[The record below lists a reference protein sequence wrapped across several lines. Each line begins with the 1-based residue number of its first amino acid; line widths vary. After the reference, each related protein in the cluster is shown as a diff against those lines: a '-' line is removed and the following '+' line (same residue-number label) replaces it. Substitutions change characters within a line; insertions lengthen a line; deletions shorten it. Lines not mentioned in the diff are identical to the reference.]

1 MFQCGKKI
9 EAIPDEFKN
18 IIPKNCG
25 SWVIN
30 YLRDE
35 YSKRKYTNPN
45 EECNCWNMYH
55 LPCRHMFAKF
65 SFSTIDVPKQ
75 YLRMCWNNSTINENK
90 PNHCIIETVDLKT
103 KIPDITELS
112 IKIRSMKNSSAFQQK
127 LANIML
133 EFIENEE
140 NEKNEKN
147 TTKQIGCCSPGQ
159 RTHLSKNCEKWKKK
173 SKLGNNRK
181 YLPQKSKPES
191 KQEEIKNYCRIKNF
205 KYERAISSK
214 RKLLFK

>member
-1 MFQCGKKI
+1 
-9 EAIPDEFKN
+9 
-18 IIPKNCG
+18 
-25 SWVIN
+25 
-30 YLRDE
+30 
-35 YSKRKYTNPN
+35 
-45 EECNCWNMYH
+45 MYH
-55 LPCRHMFAKF
+55 LPCRHMFAKI

-147 TTKQIGCCSPGQ
+147 TTKQIGSCSPGQ
-159 RTHLSKNCEKWKKK
+159 RTHLSK
-173 SKLGNNRK
+173 KL
-181 YLPQKSKPES
+181 
-191 KQEEIKNYCRIKNF
+191 
-205 KYERAISSK
+205 
-214 RKLLFK
+214 